1 VLVTEGQ
8 EVQAGQVLARLD
20 GAEPLQAALSAA
32 ELQALTSQLALEQL
46 TSPEAIANARL
57 AVTTAQTNVTN
68 AQAVVDNQQYWKN
81 AALIQDYYAK
91 YMIAKD
97 NLDKAQTAYDKL
109 NVGSYINN
117 VNEANAYQV
126 LYNAKQAYDNAHY
139 YWSLYSQE
147 PTQRT
152 KDEAQANLNLANTT
166 LKNAQ
171 IYLNALTTGD
181 IPADASGAAIVQLQQ
196 ARQAVQ
202 VAQDNVAAAKAALA
216 DLELKAPFGGTV
228 TSLNLKVGIYIQPGM
243 EMAKLAD
250 TSSWLVKTTDL
261 SELNVVR
268 IQPGM
273 QATVTLDA
281 IPGMQMAAQVQSIEK
296 FGESYQGDIVYAVV
310 LKLNQSDPRLRWNMT
325 ANVTFGNPK

>member
-1 VLVTEGQ
+1 
-8 EVQAGQVLARLD
+8 
-20 GAEPLQAALSAA
+20 
-32 ELQALTSQLALEQL
+32 
-46 TSPEAIANARL
+46 
-57 AVTTAQTNVTN
+57 
-68 AQAVVDNQQYWKN
+68 
-81 AALIQDYYAK
+81 
-91 YMIAKD
+91 
-97 NLDKAQTAYDKL
+97 
-109 NVGSYINN
+109 
-117 VNEANAYQV
+117 
-126 LYNAKQAYDNAHY
+126 
-139 YWSLYSQE
+139 
-147 PTQRT
+147 
-152 KDEAQANLNLANTT
+152 
-166 LKNAQ
+166 
-171 IYLNALTTGD
+171 LTTGD